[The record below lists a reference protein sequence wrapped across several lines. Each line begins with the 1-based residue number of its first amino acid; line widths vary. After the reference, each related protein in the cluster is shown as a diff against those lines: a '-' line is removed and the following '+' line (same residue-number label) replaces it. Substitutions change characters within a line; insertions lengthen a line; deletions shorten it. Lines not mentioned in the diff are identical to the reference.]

1 MSCVRQHGH
10 GPKCVLCCRTRQV
23 SELEARCSKL
33 PVLREEQRQL
43 TADASEAERL
53 AALNSELRLRNLDLA
68 SLQQEAARLGPLA
81 EEAQLL
87 KQQLQEM
94 REEASE
100 LAAVKVC
107 VCARLASIDSI
118 ITPVAVGCY

>member
-1 MSCVRQHGH
+1 MSCVRQHEH
-10 GPKCVLCCRTRQV
+10 GSDKSVSCVAARQV
-23 SELEARCSKL
+23 S
-33 PVLREEQRQL
+33 VLREEQRQL

-53 AALNSELRLRNLDLA
+53 AVLNSELRLRNLDLA

-107 VCARLASIDSI
+107 VCAR
-118 ITPVAVGCY
+118 VGFIHSHL